1 MKTLTTNASNSASI
15 GEFEALTGLRSIY
28 GLCALALCVAL
39 SACGEVDQKV
49 KSDKIYAGKKDTRAY
64 EGEKFANDQ
73 KKWEATLAARS
84 KTQNEYLRTD
94 SK

>member
-1 MKTLTTNASNSASI
+1 MKTLTATVSNSAPI
-15 GEFEALTGLRSIY
+15 GAFGASALTL
-28 GLCALALCVAL
+28 LVAVGL

-49 KSDKIYAGKKDTRAY
+49 KSEKIYAGKKDTRAY